1 MRRFLRKR
9 CPPPPQCPPPQ
20 CPPPQCPPPSKTDDT
35 VFSLDNPSEHG
46 ECGEGLAHMCVEQRS
61 GADDPEVCWCGRPAT
76 VFTLDEP
83 SKDGV
88 CDEGLVDMCV
98 DQSSVP
104 NEALNSHHPGG
115 DENVDVRRH
124 PQTHSD
130 LVEEQQ
136 KMCELVCGGRD
147 PSLPPPNQPPSPD
160 DVQSEAAANPASI
173 SSSSPSPL
181 DCCMSFFEP
190 DGESDLAAV
199 AKAMCSFW
207 GRNRMKYLGNDPDVE
222 ECLHSAV
229 PDEWGSADLRLRFVS
244 R

>member
-1 MRRFLRKR
+1 
-9 CPPPPQCPPPQ
+9 
-20 CPPPQCPPPSKTDDT
+20 
-35 VFSLDNPSEHG
+35 
-46 ECGEGLAHMCVEQRS
+46 
-61 GADDPEVCWCGRPAT
+61 
-76 VFTLDEP
+76 
-83 SKDGV
+83 V

-104 NEALNSHHPGG
+104 NGALNSHHPGG
-115 DENVDVRRH
+115 DENVDVGRH